1 MSQPKSAPRPVVP
14 TLKPATAAC
23 TAPAD
28 AASATATASRPYF
41 ISPLIRRARPW
52 ISDSSI
58 DRPPRPRASHL
69 DLAPYH
75 LDDVAAHPHV
85 VAFLAQI
92 NPPGPLQRGALRGD
106 IGRRREPGADQPLR
120 EARVQASGDR
130 ILVSAAA

>member
-14 TLKPATAAC
+14 ILKPAPAAC

-28 AASATATASRPYF
+28 AASATATASLPYF

-58 DRPPRPRASHL
+58 DRPPRRRASHL

-75 LDDVAAHPHV
+75 LDDVAAHPDLA
-85 VAFLAQI
+85 AFLAQI
-92 NPPGPLQRGALRGD
+92 DAPGALQRRALRGD
-106 IGRRREPGADQPLR
+106 IGRGRE
-120 EARVQASGDR
+120 
-130 ILVSAAA
+130 